1 METNIAQNIAIWIVP
16 TIFAITL
23 HEVAHGY
30 VASLC
35 GDQTARLQG
44 RLTVNP
50 LKHIDLVGT
59 IIVPIVML
67 IFTHFMFGWAKPV
80 PVDPRNLRHP
90 RRDMALVACAGPI
103 SNFLQACF
111 WGLMMKI
118 GLMSSTINSDF
129 GTFVGIPLILMGRAG
144 VALNIMLGVL
154 NLIPIPPLDGSRVL
168 SSLLPPRAAYTF
180 ASIEPYGF
188 MILLVLLMTNTL
200 SSVMTPFIQFFTG
213 IVATLFQL

>member
-50 LKHIDLVGT
+50 MKHIDLVGT
-59 IIVPIVML
+59 IIVPMVML
-67 IFTHFMFGWAKPV
+67 IFTNFMFGWAKPV
-80 PVDPRNLRHP
+80 PVDPRNLNHP
-90 RRDMALVACAGPI
+90 RRDMALVACAGPT

-111 WGLMMKI
+111 WALMMKLGLMMSANAD
-118 GLMSSTINSDF
+118 LSTWL
-129 GTFVGIPLILMGRAG
+129 GMPLILMGRAG
-144 VALNIMLGVL
+144 IALNIMLGVL
-154 NLIPIPPLDGSRVL
+154 NLIPIPPLDGSRVV
-168 SSLLPPRAAYTF
+168 SSLLPPRAAYTY

-200 SSVMTPFIQFFTG
+200 SSVMMPFIRFFTNL
-213 IVATLFQL
+213 IAIIFQI

>member
-23 HEVAHGY
+23 HEVSHGY

-67 IFTHFMFGWAKPV
+67 IFTNFMFGWAKPV
-80 PVDPRNLRHP
+80 PVDPRNLNHP
-90 RRDMALVACAGPI
+90 RRDMAIVACAGPV
-103 SNFLQACF
+103 SNFLMALFWAMIAKLGLLAMTNPNLQAF
-111 WGLMMKI
+111 LGM
-118 GLMSSTINSDF
+118 
-129 GTFVGIPLILMGRAG
+129 PLFLMGRAG
-144 VALNIMLGVL
+144 IMINIVLGVL

-168 SSLLPPRAAYTF
+168 SSFLPPRAAYTF
-180 ASIEPYGF
+180 SMIEPYGF
-188 MILLVLLMTNTL
+188 MILVVLLMTNTL
-200 SSVMTPFIQFFTG
+200 SSVMNPFIRFFTNL
-213 IVATLFQL
+213 VANLFQL

>member
-50 LKHIDLVGT
+50 MKHIDLVGT
-59 IIVPIVML
+59 IIVPMVML
-67 IFTHFMFGWAKPV
+67 IFTNFMFGWAKPV
-80 PVDPRNLRHP
+80 PVDPRNLYHP

-103 SNFLQACF
+103 SNFIQACF
-111 WGLMMKI
+111 WALMMKFGLMMSANAD
-118 GLMSSTINSDF
+118 LSTWL
-129 GTFVGIPLILMGRAG
+129 GMPLILMGRAG
-144 VALNIMLGVL
+144 IALNIMLGVL
-154 NLIPIPPLDGSRVL
+154 NLIPIPPLDGSRVV
-168 SSLLPPRAAYTF
+168 SSLLPPRAAYTY

-200 SSVMTPFIQFFTG
+200 SSVMMPFIRFFTSL
-213 IVATLFQL
+213 IAIIFQL